1 MDGCS
6 HRGEHQEF
14 NGNMQPC
21 VHRSGDQHFVLA
33 VDAAQVVTAAVH
45 NKSRAVFTVCFLFT
59 YTPFTAASS
68 VQVLLFYAGVI
79 MVHCKRQFMCFQ
91 FYTGITCPL
100 LLYLLP

>member
-59 YTPFTAASS
+59 YTPSMDLCHEKFL
-68 VQVLLFYAGVI
+68 VCHEKL
-79 MVHCKRQFMCFQ
+79 
-91 FYTGITCPL
+91 
-100 LLYLLP
+100 